1 MISMAE
7 QMYIKQLYEDGVSKG
22 EIQRRTKL
30 NYRTVCKYADTEDWN
45 DDKLPKVEQENYPV
59 LGEFI
64 PLTNEWLE
72 SDTNVPRK

>member
-30 NYRTVCKYADTEDWN
+30 NYRTVCKYAGIEDWS
-45 DDKLPKVEQENYPV
+45 DDKLLNVVPENYPV
-59 LGEFI
+59 LVEFI
-64 PLTNEWLE
+64 PLINE
-72 SDTNVPRK
+72 